1 MSQATTNQT
10 ETNQTT
16 LNIKQWGNS
25 LGMRLPSVLAK
36 KANLRLNQRV
46 SLRLENGKIIISPIT
61 INPSSLEAKLAEF
74 DPSIHNG
81 ETMQTNKLLGAEK
94 I

>member
-1 MSQATTNQT
+1 MNQAAINQT
-10 ETNQTT
+10 NTAQTT

-46 SLRLENGKIIISPIT
+46 SLSVENNKIIITPIA
-61 INPSSLEAKLAEF
+61 INPSSLEAKLAKF
-74 DPSIHNG
+74 DPNIHNG
-81 ETMQTNKLLGAEK
+81 EAMQTDKLLGAEK